1 MTTTNRL
8 SGKVAVVT
16 GGGRGIGRGI
26 ALALANEGA
35 HVVLC
40 SRTLQELRS
49 AEEEIRSLG
58 GSASA
63 VKADMKSEQ
72 DVAALAKTVLDR
84 YGRVDVLVNNAGL
97 GYLKPVSDLSIDEFD
112 EMWKV
117 NVRGVFLVTKA
128 FLPSMMKAGSGA
140 IVNIASLAGKNS
152 FKGGAGYGST
162 KWALR
167 GFAGSLMLEVRDYN
181 IRVVTIFPGSV
192 NTSFSSSGKKGDNI
206 PRPEDVGAAVVF
218 AVTAEGRA
226 MFSEIDLRPTRP

>member
-1 MTTTNRL
+1 MTTMRL
-8 SGKVAVVT
+8 NGKVAVVT

-26 ALALANEGA
+26 ALALASEGA
-35 HVVLC
+35 HVVVC
-40 SRTLQELRS
+40 SRTLQELR
-49 AEEEIRSLG
+49 AVEEEVRSQG

-63 VKADMKSEQ
+63 VKADVKSEE
-72 DVAALAKTVLDR
+72 DVAAMAKTVLDR

-97 GYLKPVSDLSIDEFD
+97 GYLKPVSDLTVDEFD

-167 GFAGSLMLEVRDYN
+167 GFASSLMLEVRDYN